1 MPSTENEMLSVVD
14 LNYRNKT
21 VINQRGATVEINN
34 STDREELKLSQFSG
48 SNVTLNNL
56 VNSELAT
63 NNKQTKVI
71 NDSFESVGKD
81 KNTFVGK
88 DKVNRVV
95 ENTYDLRGFKTDT
108 QIGALSSWKDEMG
121 TAELPGINSQFPIL
135 RGGYAMPPALNSV
148 TELDGDRTD
157 NSTKNQSKEVVN
169 NEFTKYCPVPKRSS
183 KVDEVVDY
191 EPVGP
196 PLATPPASGKSP
208 SGGDLPSD
216 EDINTGSGEVG
227 SRAPGVLQF
236 GTSLNAATEG
246 GTWKENELRQE
257 LPDKLKKLQKD
268 KLNEIEQKIGNGG
281 DTIEFI
287 KRNKFETVG
296 GAVNDFPSIRIDPYG
311 RSQPIEVAVGEK
323 TTYTNVDFVP
333 TVEDVNSD
341 LNFPGGDYTL
351 NVGNKYNVIVGAGGV
366 QIKTSGSVEIGGTSV
381 KVAANKINL
390 MASAGMHLT
399 SETLVELQS
408 DKSISLRSKR
418 QIYIEP
424 GLGVKSNLVVGG
436 GTYVEGELY
445 VNHITAPVE
454 IQQTEDTLLKG
465 RFNCRCDRVLAIGE
479 CNVGGTWY
487 KVYAYGEGEK
497 AEDLIFNYPHSHHFK
512 NIPLRTMSSNEDV
525 RVRAQCEGINSPS
538 PVKALSQHHARKQV
552 LTRDDSRCSVI
563 EKEDDCPSLTEA
575 DPEESQCAII
585 EEYLDPNSSSGA
597 TVVSDPFDEG
607 VAGAGGGTGAPGA
620 PGDEPIV
627 AGEANLSNL
636 EAPYGLNAEG
646 EPEAPHGWGYT
657 RNPATGEQERRPL
670 LSRADQRRLN
680 TRRTPQGGFNS
691 STMRGDDER

>member
-88 DKVNRVV
+88 DKVTRVV
-95 ENTYDLRGFKTDT
+95 ENTYDLRGFADDAQLKS
-108 QIGALSSWKDEMG
+108 ISSWKDEMASSG
-121 TAELPGINSQFPIL
+121 IPGINSQFPIL
-135 RGGYAMPPALNSV
+135 RGGYAMAPALSSV

-157 NSTKNQSKEVVN
+157 NSTKNQRKDVVN
-169 NEFTKYCPVPKRSS
+169 NEFSKYCPVPIRS
-183 KVDEVVDY
+183 KHIDEVVSY

-196 PLATPPASGKSP
+196 PLQTPGASETWP
-208 SGGDLPSD
+208 DD
-216 EDINTGSGEVG
+216 EDINTGSGAVG
-227 SRAPGVLQF
+227 TRAPGVLEF
-236 GTSLNAATEG
+236 GPALNAATEG
-246 GTWKENELRQE
+246 GTWKENELRKE
-257 LPDKLKKLQKD
+257 LPDKLKELQKD
-268 KLNEIEQKIGNGG
+268 KLNKIEQKIGNGG
-281 DTIEFI
+281 DTIQFI

-479 CNVGGTWY
+479 VQIGNKWE
-487 KVYAYGEGEK
+487 KVYAYGFGEK

-538 PVKALSQHHARKQV
+538 PVAASSQHHERKPVWEQG
-552 LTRDDSRCSVI
+552 DSRCSVI

-597 TVVSDPFDEG
+597 TVAS
-607 VAGAGGGTGAPGA
+607 
-620 PGDEPIV
+620 
-627 AGEANLSNL
+627 
-636 EAPYGLNAEG
+636 
-646 EPEAPHGWGYT
+646 
-657 RNPATGEQERRPL
+657 
-670 LSRADQRRLN
+670 
-680 TRRTPQGGFNS
+680 
-691 STMRGDDER
+691 

>member
-1 MPSTENEMLSVVD
+1 MSDEQGNPEEDKVVD

-88 DKVNRVV
+88 DKVTRVV

-121 TAELPGINSQFPIL
+121 AAELPGINSQFPIL
-135 RGGYAMPPALNSV
+135 RGGYAIPPALNSV
-148 TELDGDRTD
+148 TELDGDRTY

-169 NEFTKYCPVPKRSS
+169 NEFTKYCPVPIRSS

-196 PLATPPASGKSP
+196 PLATPKASGKS
-208 SGGDLPSD
+208 PSD

-257 LPDKLKKLQKD
+257 LPDKLKELQEK

-281 DTIEFI
+281 DTIQFI

-311 RSQPIEVAVGEK
+311 RSQPIEVAVGEE
-323 TTYTNVDFVP
+323 TTYTNVDYVA

-366 QIKTSGSVEIGGTSV
+366 QIKTSGGVEIGGTSV

-454 IQQTEDTLLKG
+454 IQQTEDTLLLG
-465 RFNCRCDRVLAIGE
+465 RFNCKCDRVLPIGE

-487 KVYAYGEGEK
+487 TVYAYGEGEK

-512 NIPLRTMSSNEDV
+512 NLPLRTMSSNEDV

-538 PVKALSQHHARKQV
+538 PVKALSQHHSRKQV
-552 LTRDDSRCSVI
+552 LTRDEDRCSVI
-563 EKEDDCPSLTEA
+563 EKEDDCPSLTQS
-575 DPEESQCAII
+575 PSEESQCAII

-597 TVVSDPFDEG
+597 T
-607 VAGAGGGTGAPGA
+607 
-620 PGDEPIV
+620 EP
-627 AGEANLSNL
+627 A
-636 EAPYGLNAEG
+636 
-646 EPEAPHGWGYT
+646 APHGYGYT
-657 RNPATGEQERRPL
+657 RNPETGEQERRPL
-670 LSRADQRRLN
+670 LSREDQRRLN
-680 TRRTPQGGFNS
+680 AQRTPQGGFNS
-691 STMRGDDER
+691 STMRGDD

>member
-1 MPSTENEMLSVVD
+1 MSDEQGNPEEDKVVD

-88 DKVNRVV
+88 DKVTRVV

-121 TAELPGINSQFPIL
+121 AAELPGINSQFPIL
-135 RGGYAMPPALNSV
+135 RGGYAIPPALNSV
-148 TELDGDRTD
+148 TELDGDRTY

-169 NEFTKYCPVPKRSS
+169 NEFTKYCPVPIRSS

-196 PLATPPASGKSP
+196 PLATPKASGKS
-208 SGGDLPSD
+208 PSD

-257 LPDKLKKLQKD
+257 LPDKLKELQEK

-281 DTIEFI
+281 DTIQFI

-311 RSQPIEVAVGEK
+311 RSQPIEVAVGEE
-323 TTYTNVDFVP
+323 TTYT
-333 TVEDVNSD
+333 
-341 LNFPGGDYTL
+341 GGDYTL

-366 QIKTSGSVEIGGTSV
+366 QIKTSGGVEIGGTSV

-454 IQQTEDTLLKG
+454 IQQTEDTLLLG
-465 RFNCRCDRVLAIGE
+465 RFNCKCDRVLPIGE

-487 KVYAYGEGEK
+487 TVYAYGEGEK

-512 NIPLRTMSSNEDV
+512 NLPLRTMSSNEDV

-538 PVKALSQHHARKQV
+538 PVKALSQHHSRKQV
-552 LTRDDSRCSVI
+552 LTRDEDRCSVI
-563 EKEDDCPSLTEA
+563 EKEDDCPSLTQS
-575 DPEESQCAII
+575 PSEESQCAII

-607 VAGAGGGTGAPGA
+607 VAGAGGGPGES
-620 PGDEPIV
+620 GV
-627 AGEANLSNL
+627 AGAADLSNRD
-636 EAPYGLNAEG
+636 APYGLNAEG
-646 EPEAPHGWGYT
+646 EPQAPFGWGYT
-657 RNPATGEQERRPL
+657 RNPETGEQERRPL
-670 LSRADQRRLN
+670 LSREDSRRLN
-680 TRRTPQGGFNS
+680 TRPTPQGGFNS
-691 STMRGDDER
+691 STMRGDD

>member
-1 MPSTENEMLSVVD
+1 MPSTESEMLSVVD

-88 DKVNRVV
+88 DKVTRVV
-95 ENTYDLRGFKTDT
+95 ENTYDLRGFSTDT
-108 QIGALSSWKDEMG
+108 QIGALSSWKQEMVNK
-121 TAELPGINSQFPIL
+121 EIPGINSQFPIL
-135 RGGYAMPPALNSV
+135 RGGYAMPPGLNSV
-148 TELDGDRTD
+148 TELDGDRAE

-169 NEFTKYCPVPKRSS
+169 NMFTKYCPVPIRSS
-183 KVDEVVDY
+183 KVDEVVEY

-196 PLATPPASGKSP
+196 PLLTPKASGKSP
-208 SGGDLPSD
+208 KD

-227 SRAPGVLQF
+227 SRAPGVLEF
-236 GTSLNAATEG
+236 GTELNAATEG
-246 GTWKENELRQE
+246 GTWEENELRQE
-257 LPDKLKKLQKD
+257 LPDKLKELQEE

-281 DTIEFI
+281 DTIQFI

-311 RSQPIEVAVGEK
+311 RSQPMEVAVGEK
-323 TTYTNVDFVP
+323 TTYTNVDYVP

-454 IQQTEDTLLKG
+454 IQQTEDTLLLG

-479 CNVGGTWY
+479 VNVGGTWY
-487 KVYAYGEGEK
+487 TVYGYGEGEK

-512 NIPLRTMSSNEDV
+512 NIPLRTMASNEDV
-525 RVRAQCEGINSPS
+525 RVRAQCEGINSPTAVVAS
-538 PVKALSQHHARKQV
+538 SQHHERKPV
-552 LTRDDSRCSVI
+552 LTSDDERCSIKV
-563 EKEDDCPSLTEA
+563 KEGDCPSLTETP
-575 DPEESQCAII
+575 PEEEICEII
-585 EEYLDPNSSSGA
+585 EDYLDPNSSSGA
-597 TVVSDPFDEG
+597 SVASADPGDAAAAREY
-607 VAGAGGGTGAPGA
+607 VARTMAQNPDAGAA
-620 PGDEPIV
+620 D
-627 AGEANLSNL
+627 LSNR

-646 EPEAPHGWGYT
+646 EPQAPFGWGYT
-657 RNPATGEQERRPL
+657 RNPETGEQERRPL
-670 LSRADQRRLN
+670 LSREDSRRLN
-680 TRRTPQGGFNS
+680 TRPTPQGGFNS
-691 STMRGDDER
+691 STMRGDD

>member
-88 DKVNRVV
+88 DKVTRVV
-95 ENTYDLRGFKTDT
+95 ENTYDLRGFSTDT
-108 QIGALSSWKDEMG
+108 QIGALSSWKDEVG
-121 TAELPGINSQFPIL
+121 GAELPGINSQFPIL

-148 TELDGDRTD
+148 TELDGERAD

-169 NEFTKYCPVPKRSS
+169 NMFTKYCPVPIRSS
-183 KVDEVVDY
+183 KVDEVVEY

-196 PLATPPASGKSP
+196 PLLTPKASGKSP
-208 SGGDLPSD
+208 DD

-227 SRAPGVLQF
+227 SRAPGVLEF

-246 GTWKENELRQE
+246 GTWEENELRQE
-257 LPDKLKKLQKD
+257 LPDKFKELQEK

-281 DTIEFI
+281 DTIQFI

-311 RSQPIEVAVGEK
+311 RSQPIEVAVGEE
-323 TTYTNVDFVP
+323 TTYTNVDYVA

-366 QIKTSGSVEIGGTSV
+366 QIKTSGGVEIGGTSV

-454 IQQTEDTLLKG
+454 IQQTEDTLLLG
-465 RFNCRCDRVLAIGE
+465 RFNCKCDRVLAIGE
-479 CNVGGTWY
+479 CNVGGVWY
-487 KVYAYGEGEK
+487 PVYAYGEGEK

-512 NIPLRTMSSNEDV
+512 NIPLRMMASNEDV
-525 RVRAQCEGINSPS
+525 RVRAQCEGINSPTAVVAS
-538 PVKALSQHHARKQV
+538 SQHHERKPV
-552 LTRDDSRCSVI
+552 LTRDDERCSIKV
-563 EKEDDCPSLTEA
+563 KEGDCPSLTQSPP
-575 DPEESQCAII
+575 DESICEII
-585 EEYLDPNSSSGA
+585 EDYLDPNSSSGA
-597 TVVSDPFDEG
+597 S
-607 VAGAGGGTGAPGA
+607 VAKAD
-620 PGDEPIV
+620 PGDAAAAREHVARTMAQNPD
-627 AGEANLSNL
+627 AGEADLSNR

-646 EPEAPHGWGYT
+646 EPEAPFGWGYT
-657 RNPATGEQERRPL
+657 RNAETGEQERRPL
-670 LSRADQRRLN
+670 LSREDSRRLN

-691 STMRGDDER
+691 STMRGDDGESSF

>member
-95 ENTYDLRGFKTDT
+95 ENTYDLRGFADDAQLKS
-108 QIGALSSWKDEMG
+108 ISSWKDEMASSG
-121 TAELPGINSQFPIL
+121 IPGINSQFPIL
-135 RGGYAMPPALNSV
+135 RGGYAIIPALSSV

-157 NSTKNQSKEVVN
+157 NSTKNQRKDVVN
-169 NEFTKYCPVPKRSS
+169 NEFSKYCPVPIRSRW
-183 KVDEVVDY
+183 VDEVVSY

-196 PLATPPASGKSP
+196 PLQTPGASETSP
-208 SGGDLPSD
+208 DD
-216 EDINTGSGEVG
+216 EDINTGSGAAG
-227 SRAPGVLQF
+227 TRAPGVLEF

-311 RSQPIEVAVGEK
+311 RSQPIEVAVGEE

-487 KVYAYGEGEK
+487 KVYAYGKGEK

-525 RVRAQCEGINSPS
+525 RVRAQCEGINFPT
-538 PVKALSQHHARKQV
+538 PVAASSQHHERKPVWEQG
-552 LTRDDSRCSVI
+552 DSRCSVKV
-563 EKEDDCPSLTEA
+563 KEDDCPSLTEA

-597 TVVSDPFDEG
+597 TV
-607 VAGAGGGTGAPGA
+607 
-620 PGDEPIV
+620 
-627 AGEANLSNL
+627 AN
-636 EAPYGLNAEG
+636 
-646 EPEAPHGWGYT
+646 
-657 RNPATGEQERRPL
+657 
-670 LSRADQRRLN
+670 
-680 TRRTPQGGFNS
+680 
-691 STMRGDDER
+691 